1 MANDDGRTPNDT
13 EWALLEALWARGRG
27 TAREVAEHVHAERE
41 WHVST
46 VKTLLDRMVKKGL
59 VRARRVGN
67 VWEYEPGVEPATARR
82 AAWRR
87 FVGAAFGGAV
97 EPALRFIAEDA
108 KLTAADR
115 KKLKKLLEGEEP

>member
-27 TAREVAEHVHAERE
+27 TAREVADDVRAERE

-46 VKTLLDRMVKKGL
+46 VKTLLDRMVKKEL

-67 VWEYEPGVEPATARR
+67 VWEYEPAVEPVAARR
-82 AAWRR
+82 AAWRT
-87 FVGAAFGGAV
+87 FLGAAFGGAMD
-97 EPALRFIAEDA
+97 PALRFIAEDA
-108 KLTAADR
+108 KLSAAERR
-115 KKLKKLLEGEEP
+115 KLRKLLGDDA